1 MIFIGDDEYEE
12 EPAAKEV
19 SCCMVYYSP
28 FVCPA
33 VLLHHHGVNN
43 SFSSHGLFRFDT
55 LTAAQQKV
63 VGEGEEDLRFVKITA
78 DTRAESSHKEGVTS
92 AMVSSMLCCIT
103 LPHNRAD

>member
-28 FVCPA
+28 FSPA
-33 VLLHHHGVNN
+33 VLLYHHGVNN

-78 DTRAESSHKEGVTS
+78 DTRAELSHKEGVTS

-103 LPHNRAD
+103 LPHNWAD